1 MTEPLKD
8 SIVLITG
15 AGSGIGRALAQ
26 EASRHGHRLILV
38 GRRPGPLQDT
48 ADLLARPDTLCLSAD
63 IATAEG
69 RAAIVAAV
77 ALAGGL
83 DILINN
89 AGSVASGPISAV
101 GDAELEQLIRTN
113 VIAPIALSR
122 ELLPFLAERSG
133 QVVNVGSVFGDI
145 AFPFFGLYSTSKFAM
160 RGFSEAMRRELAPKG
175 IAVTYLAPRGT
186 KTGAADNFGALV
198 GPMGMKL
205 DTPEAVAAR
214 AWQAIGRRARSQYPK
229 TAERFFVAL
238 QRLCPG
244 LIDRALTKLAA
255 DPKVVTAATRRD

>member
-122 ELLPFLAERSG
+122 ELLPFLAERHG

-186 KTGAADNFGALV
+186 KTGAARPQPVSQNRRAVLRRPATAVSGADRPCADETRRRSE
-198 GPMGMKL
+198 GG
-205 DTPEAVAAR
+205 DRRDAAR
-214 AWQAIGRRARSQYPK
+214 LNERNFNVLQYPSPGGFRRRA
-229 TAERFFVAL
+229 ER
-238 QRLCPG
+238 
-244 LIDRALTKLAA
+244 
-255 DPKVVTAATRRD
+255 

>member
-1 MTEPLKD
+1 MTD

-26 EASRHGHRLILV
+26 EAARRGHRLILV
-38 GRRPGPLQDT
+38 GRRPAPLHET
-48 ADLLARPDTLCLSAD
+48 ADLLGRTDTLCLSAD
-63 IATAEG
+63 IATPEG
-69 RAAIVAAV
+69 RAAIVATV

-101 GDAELEQLIRTN
+101 GDGELEQLIRTN

-122 ELLPFLAERSG
+122 ELLPFLAERRG

-145 AFPFFGLYSTSKFAM
+145 AFPFFSLYSTTKFAI
-160 RGFSEAMRRELAPKG
+160 RGFSEALRRELAPRG

-186 KTGAADNFGALV
+186 KTGAADNFDALV

-205 DTPEAVAAR
+205 DAPETVAVR
-214 AWQAIGRRARSQYPK
+214 AWKAIGRRARSQYPK

-244 LIDRALTKLAA
+244 LIDRALSKLAA
-255 DPKVVTAATRRD
+255 DPKVVSAASRRD